1 MGLGE
6 GGFVEGGMVVD
17 FGLGGGGV
25 EGVEL
30 GGAEGVVGD
39 EEVVEGGVEQEL
51 GGGRGEGDLGSFL
64 AGHQGGVVD

>member
-6 GGFVEGGMVVD
+6 GGFVEGSMVVD
-17 FGLGGGGV
+17 FGLGEGGV
-25 EGVEL
+25 EGVQL

-64 AGHQGGVVD
+64 AGD